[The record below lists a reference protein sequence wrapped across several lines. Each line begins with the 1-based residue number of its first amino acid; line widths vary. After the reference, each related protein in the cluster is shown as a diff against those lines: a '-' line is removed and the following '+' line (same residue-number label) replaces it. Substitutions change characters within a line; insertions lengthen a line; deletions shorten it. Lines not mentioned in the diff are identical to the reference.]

1 MSTDPADDETVIV
14 RAPKPSVPEVD
25 DATVLSKRKVSPV
38 QEPQLVSAFVEEEE
52 NAEDVTVIVTR
63 PLGEHPSLEDDD
75 STVLVSRAPLPEPED
90 DATTISH
97 RNKQEDESD
106 DSTRIVTRPG
116 AALDDSTRISSRNIG
131 VSETDDSTRIVHR
144 DPDKTA
150 QSARNVGAAS
160 QGQPRAVQSDVQKKF
175 FKEPEVKVGTSQ
187 VFTRGAELP
196 QDDIDR
202 EDFSWSEDER
212 ILSLAELTEQRTK
225 TLKKK
230 KNRGLRLVGFVVLSV
245 IAIGSAVALTIFL
258 LSV

>member
-1 MSTDPADDETVIV
+1 MSTDPSDDETVIV
-14 RAPKPSVPEVD
+14 RAPQQSAPEVD
-25 DATVLSKRKVSPV
+25 DATVLSKRKVSSV
-38 QEPQLVSAFVEEEE
+38 QEPQFIAAFVEEEKSE
-52 NAEDVTVIVTR
+52 EDATVIVSR
-63 PLGEHPSLEDDD
+63 VQGQQSSHEDDD

-90 DATTISH
+90 DATTISQ
-97 RNKQEDESD
+97 RNKQEDVSD
-106 DSTRIVTRPG
+106 DSTRIITRRG
-116 AALDDSTRISSRNIG
+116 ASHDDSTQISSRNIG
-131 VSETDDSTRIVHR
+131 AAETDDATRIVHR

-150 QSARNVGAAS
+150 QSARNVEAAS
-160 QGQPRAVQSDVQKKF
+160 QGLQRPTQPDPQKKF

-196 QDDIDR
+196 QEDIER

-212 ILSLAELTEQRTK
+212 ILSLAELQQQRTK

-230 KNRGLRLVGFVVLSV
+230 KNRGLRLVGFVILSV